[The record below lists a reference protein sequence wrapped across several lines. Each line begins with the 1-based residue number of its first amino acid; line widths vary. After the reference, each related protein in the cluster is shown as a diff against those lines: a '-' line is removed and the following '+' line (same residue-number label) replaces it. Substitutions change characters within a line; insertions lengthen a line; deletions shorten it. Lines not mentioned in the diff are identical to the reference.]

1 MDLDWIRDGLT
12 RPGKTQRGLA
22 AALGIDPSAVSRLLT
37 GRRRLRADEIVAVAD
52 YLGVRP
58 PLEAFAGPP
67 RPRGRAGGGAGGGA
81 AESDAAPLR
90 YSPAVAGGPRDLPV
104 LGVAVAG
111 SDGLFVMNGE
121 PQAHIER
128 PSVLA
133 GVARAYAVYIAD
145 SSMEPRYFPG
155 ETAYVNPALP
165 PRNGDFVI
173 VQLRPAVEGEAP
185 KALCK
190 RLVRRTPSM
199 LVISQLN
206 PAREIE
212 FALDRIESIH
222 VIVLAGRG

>member
-1 MDLDWIRDGLT
+1 MVMDLDWIREGLT

-37 GRRRLRADEIVAVAD
+37 GRRRLRADEIVAVAEH
-52 YLGVRP
+52 LGIRP
-58 PLEAFAGPP
+58 PLDAFAGPP
-67 RPRGRAGGGAGGGA
+67 RPRGRGVPGM
-81 AESDAAPLR
+81 AENGAAPLR
-90 YSPAVAGGPRDLPV
+90 YSPATASGPRDLPV

-111 SDGLFVMNGE
+111 SDGMFVMNGE
-121 PQAHIER
+121 AQAHIER
-128 PSVLA
+128 PSILA

-165 PRNGDFVI
+165 PRHGDFVI

-190 RLVRRTPSM
+190 RLVRRTPTT

-206 PAREIE
+206 PEREIE
-212 FALDRIESIH
+212 FPLDQVESIH

>member
-1 MDLDWIRDGLT
+1 MVMDLDWIREGLT

-37 GRRRLRADEIVAVAD
+37 GRRRLRADEIVAVAE

-67 RPRGRAGGGAGGGA
+67 RPRGRGVPGMVENGA
-81 AESDAAPLR
+81 SPLR
-90 YSPAVAGGPRDLPV
+90 YSPATASGPRDLPV

-121 PQAHIER
+121 AQAHIER
-128 PSVLA
+128 PSILA

-155 ETAYVNPALP
+155 ETAYINPALP
-165 PRNGDFVI
+165 PRNSDFVI

-190 RLVRRTPSM
+190 RLVRRTPTT

-206 PAREIE
+206 PEREIE
-212 FALDRIESIH
+212 FPLDQVESVH